1 MQGLQA
7 LLVVTS
13 ETIRE
18 GMQSVMR
25 DIQARRLA
33 ERVSIAVHPHAH
45 GEYEHGTSTAAPHT
59 ARYKYAAQY
68 GYPHRTKLD
77 TPAAYARWHL
87 RREYYRDVPPEGHPE
102 WYRSRA
108 TLPDDEGEYG
118 LIEEEVLGR
127 ARLCIRLCQERRLVD
142 AKAEVLLALAT
153 IDDPTLRDGLEVML
167 RDIRWALAIL
177 EAQDEQFREYLREEA
192 ARTSAEGDSEGDS
205 EGGSEVGRLIDYG
218 GDQRR
223 IPNLIETLN
232 EIEEEFMSNAQV
244 AAPNTAEADEYP
256 CPYGEYEYECE

>member
-1 MQGLQA
+1 
-7 LLVVTS
+7 
-13 ETIRE
+13 
-18 GMQSVMR
+18 MR
-25 DIQARRLA
+25 GAR
-33 ERVSIAVHPHAH
+33 
-45 GEYEHGTSTAAPHT
+45 
-59 ARYKYAAQY
+59 
-68 GYPHRTKLD
+68 YPHRTKLD

-142 AKAEVLLALAT
+142 AKAEVLLALVT

-218 GDQRR
+218 GDQRG
-223 IPNLIETLN
+223 IPK
-232 EIEEEFMSNAQV
+232 
-244 AAPNTAEADEYP
+244 DEYP
-256 CPYGEYEYECE
+256 CPYGEYEYEYE